1 MRRYGAALPLAL
13 LLALAGCGGH
23 TGPTAPPAASASASA
38 VRPGAAD
45 VPFLAAM
52 AAHHERT
59 LAITRAAAG
68 RVTDGELRN
77 LVAAVEATETDE
89 LATIRRWLSAP
100 PPGGPSAQPGGPS
113 AQPGGPSAHSAH
125 PAQAGGHSGHPAQ
138 PGDHG
143 RVGAHGDAADEGHRA
158 HADPDLTRLR
168 SAAPG
173 RFDAVLIEVLTA
185 HQRTAAALAHG
196 HLPVAVSP
204 EVRDLADRID
214 RSRTA
219 QIALMS
225 RLPAAGATPSGR

>member
-23 TGPTAPPAASASASA
+23 AGPTAPPAASA

-45 VPFLAAM
+45 VPFLTTM

-100 PPGGPSAQPGGPS
+100 PPGGPSAHPAQPGGHPAHPAHP
-113 AQPGGPSAHSAH
+113 AQPGGP
-125 PAQAGGHSGHPAQ
+125 SGHPAQ
-138 PGDHG
+138 PGDQG

-185 HQRTAAALAHG
+185 HQRAAAALAHG